1 MARQTLVTP
10 PCLLFWVKVLGE
22 PVPNKMEPT
31 KPRSWGLEIHFLP
44 EDPDFLRLSL
54 STEQVFLEAHGPNA
68 TKGESPYGWGE
79 VLDKEKN
86 PTGYM
91 RFRVG
96 RNETSKQGRKFDPPT
111 VIDAAKRRWPENLQ
125 IGNGSIGKVAY
136 TIYTWKNAYGKCGVS
151 LGLEGVQVLEH
162 VPYGGSAMD
171 AFAEEDAPTAT
182 AAIADQPVQPTPF
195 DDSPVSEE
203 ELPY

>member
-10 PCLLFWVKVLGE
+10 ACLLYWVKVLGE
-22 PVPNKMEPT
+22 PVPNRVDPT
-31 KPRSWGLEIHFLP
+31 KPRSWSVEAHFLP
-44 EDPDFLRLSL
+44 EDPNFLLLSQL
-54 STEQVFLEAHGPNA
+54 SEQAFIEAHGPNA
-68 TKGESPYGWGE
+68 KQGETPFGWAPA
-79 VLDKEKN
+79 LDKDKN

-91 RFRVG
+91 RFRIG

-136 TIYTWKNAYGKCGVS
+136 TIFPWKNAFGKCGVS

-171 AFAEEDAPTAT
+171 AFDEEDAPTAT
-182 AAIADQPVQPTPF
+182 TAVAAPMQSTPF
-195 DDSPVSEE
+195 DNGPVSEE
-203 ELPY
+203 ELPF